1 MNCKVNN
8 RPEKPGTLFIISAPS
23 GGGKT
28 TLCNALLNR
37 MPKMAYSVSYTTRKP
52 RTGEKDGVDY
62 HFIAEATFKRRITQG
77 RWCEWAKVHDHYYG
91 TDAGF
96 VEKTISGGQDLI
108 LDIDVQG
115 TRQMILRYPA
125 SITIFI
131 VPPSK
136 NILKARL
143 IGRGTDSNKTIQKRL
158 VNAEK
163 EMAQKDLYS
172 HVIINNELDVALNEL
187 EILIEKYRSGDR
199 RLPFYK
205 KDA

>member
-1 MNCKVNN
+1 MTCKVNN
-8 RPEKPGTLFIISAPS
+8 RFEKPGTLFIISAPS

-37 MPKMAYSVSYTTRKP
+37 MPEMAYSVSYTTRKP
-52 RTGEKDGVDY
+52 RIGEKDGVDY
-62 HFIAEATFKRRITQG
+62 HFIAEATFKCRITQG

-96 VEKTISGGQDLI
+96 VEETISGGQDLL

-172 HVIINNELDVALNEL
+172 HVIINNVLDVALNEL

>member
-1 MNCKVNN
+1 
-8 RPEKPGTLFIISAPS
+8 
-23 GGGKT
+23 
-28 TLCNALLNR
+28 
-37 MPKMAYSVSYTTRKP
+37 MAYSVSYTTRKP
-52 RTGEKDGVDY
+52 RIGEKDGVDY

-96 VEKTISGGQDLI
+96 VEETISGGQDLL

-163 EMAQKDLYS
+163 EMAQKNLYS
-172 HVIINNELDVALNEL
+172 HVIINNVLDVALNEL

>member
-1 MNCKVNN
+1 MTCKVNN
-8 RPEKPGTLFIISAPS
+8 RFEKPGTLFIISAPS

-37 MPKMAYSVSYTTRKP
+37 MPEMAYSVSYTTRKP
-52 RTGEKDGVDY
+52 RIGEKDGVDY

-96 VEKTISGGQDLI
+96 VEETISGGQDLL

-172 HVIINNELDVALNEL
+172 HVIINNVLDVALNEL

>member
-1 MNCKVNN
+1 MTCKANN
-8 RPEKPGTLFIISAPS
+8 RPEKPGMLFIISAPS

-37 MPKMAYSVSYTTRKP
+37 MPEMAYSVSYTTRKP
-52 RTGEKDGVDY
+52 RTGEKDAVDY

-96 VEKTISGGQDLI
+96 VEETISGGRDLL

-163 EMAQKDLYS
+163 EMAQKGLYS
-172 HVIINNELDVALNEL
+172 HVIINNVLDVALNEL

-199 RLPFYK
+199 GLPFYK